1 MGIQLQS
8 STIASEVLPIMPQ
21 LPFNVGQLRIEFILL
36 FYCLCSIKIS
46 VSHAVC
52 IYAYAYLRM
61 WFSTTKKS
69 MDVHHPHSEVV
80 GKPSIQIS
88 HAHA

>member
-1 MGIQLQS
+1 MGIQLHS
-8 STIASEVLPIMPQ
+8 STIGSTSLAIVLQ
-21 LPFNVGQLRIEFILL
+21 LPFNVGQLCIEFILL
-36 FYCLCSIKIS
+36 YCLCSIKIS

-52 IYAYAYLRM
+52 IYAYAYLRR